1 MGRYVALAVT
11 FGAGSLGWLVAVL
24 VTVQRV
30 RLLTRGERAVGT
42 VVDAHVGTP
51 SSLLRAK
58 PGSRPVS
65 PIVEVVDRS
74 TGRPF
79 RFRSWFGS
87 SLTSATLG
95 EPVPVRYL
103 PGDPD
108 AAEIDR
114 FLPFW
119 APPALFALAGAGMLG
134 AGWLLWR
141 GYGVT

>member
-1 MGRYVALAVT
+1 MGRVFALVVT
-11 FGAGSLGWLVAVL
+11 FGAGSLGWLVALL

-30 RLLTRGERAVGT
+30 RLLTRGVQAMGT
-42 VVDAHVGTP
+42 VVDAHVST
-51 SSLLRAK
+51 STDLRAK
-58 PGSRPVS
+58 AGSQPVS

-74 TGRPF
+74 TGTPF

-95 EPVPVRYL
+95 EQLPVRYL

-108 AAEIDR
+108 MAEIDR
-114 FLPFW
+114 LVPLW
-119 APPALFALAGAGMLG
+119 APPVLFALVGTVMLG
-134 AGWLLWR
+134 AGWLLWL